1 LFLLLRVFAVARF
14 CCHPERSEGPRYHP
28 PHPYRAHLSTQTF
41 LPALQDQSAD
51 LIPDPSALIP
61 VFPCQ
66 APKRPKNEKSPTKT
80 RRFKF
85 SKGGVKGLSHLL

>member
-1 LFLLLRVFAVARF
+1 LLWVVLGFGVFW
-14 CCHPERSEGPRYHP
+14 CIPERSDGPRYHP

-61 VFPCQ
+61 VFSCQ
-66 APKRPKNEKSPTKT
+66 APEQPQIRESPTKT

-85 SKGGVKGLSHLL
+85 SKGGAKGLSHLF